1 MEKYLISTQILC
13 THYNIEVSF
22 LDTLEKMGL
31 IEIEIMEQNQFI
43 HQDKIGDL
51 EKIIRLHNELNVNL
65 EGIDVVFN
73 LLEKE
78 RVLRN
83 ELIALK
89 NRLRLYENESKSTP
103 ISDWID

>member
-1 MEKYLISTQILC
+1 MIKEHLISTQTLC
-13 THYNIEVSF
+13 SHYNIEISF
-22 LDTLEKMGL
+22 VDALNKMGL
-31 IEIEIMEQNQFI
+31 IQINIIEQNQYI
-43 HQDKIGDL
+43 HQDQIANL

-78 RVLRN
+78 RELRN

-89 NRLRLYENESKSTP
+89 NRLRLYEN
-103 ISDWID
+103 D